1 VQLDAGM
8 AAQPG
13 LYLGVLV
20 GGVVVQDHM
29 QPPPRVGLGDELEE
43 VQELAVA
50 VPWLAGVGDRAGGHL
65 QRREQ
70 RGRAVPEVVVGAPLG
85 PARPYR
91 ADRLGPLQRL
101 DLGLLVHPD
110 HDRMRRRV
118 QIQPDHVPDPGSS
131 SGSVENLNVSVC
143 QGLRSCSAH
152 TRATVLWLTPSSAA
166 SSREDQWVTPGGW
179 GGGLRVVARISARRS
194 RRTVWGR
201 PARGRSASWS
211 VSPSRA

>member
-1 VQLDAGM
+1 M
-8 AAQPG
+8 PAQPG

-70 RGRAVPEVVVGAPLG
+70 RGRVVPEVVVGAPLG

-118 QIQPDHVPDPGSS
+118 QIQPDHVADPG
-131 SGSVENLNVSVC
+131 L
-143 QGLRSCSAH
+143 Q
-152 TRATVLWLTPSSAA
+152 
-166 SSREDQWVTPGGW
+166 
-179 GGGLRVVARISARRS
+179 LRVGGDPERLGLPGPDVMLGPHPRHRAVADAQLGSQQ
-194 RRTVWGR
+194 
-201 PARGRSASWS
+201 P
-211 VSPSRA
+211 